1 MKIIL
6 SLLIILITI
15 PLYSGVLSN
24 LENHKL
30 DKYKGKL
37 ENLLKSEE
45 NYSLAV
51 QYLDNNKKTLKYLKK
66 ELDKVVYNSY
76 NPEGE
81 SEKVMYVNVMRYMKL
96 LTIDVI
102 NNLKTGKKNKFIKSL
117 KYQIKFFKIVLKKN
131 VLLNN
136 MIVVANEKKLFVNL
150 NKFINNNENDTTKK
164 SKSILKKYY
173 LFRKKQ
179 FPKTVMGEWKL
190 MSNELLTKEDLTKE
204 FTLLDKEAEKRV
216 FSYILKKEKSKID
229 KIIYGVKNNKNESYF
244 KAIDDDEQKENIKM
258 KLLKAYFILGI
269 SFLYRDVN
277 KPYRLPNI
285 YPETIGEIILNIGS
299 LPAHTYYL
307 YYKKELE
314 ILELIKN

>member
-1 MKIIL
+1 
-6 SLLIILITI
+6 
-15 PLYSGVLSN
+15 
-24 LENHKL
+24 
-30 DKYKGKL
+30 
-37 ENLLKSEE
+37 
-45 NYSLAV
+45 
-51 QYLDNNKKTLKYLKK
+51 
-66 ELDKVVYNSY
+66 
-76 NPEGE
+76 
-81 SEKVMYVNVMRYMKL
+81 
-96 LTIDVI
+96 
-102 NNLKTGKKNKFIKSL
+102 
-117 KYQIKFFKIVLKKN
+117 
-131 VLLNN
+131 